1 MSDPIPPVRAAERP
15 PRHLR
20 APPLPD
26 GRRNENPP
34 GMGFWALVREDLAT
48 HDGDWT
54 SQGFW
59 ALFWHRFGNWR
70 MGVRPKVLRLP
81 LSVIYRVMF
90 KATEIFCGIKLSYNV
105 KVGRRVR
112 IDHFGGIVLGARAIG
127 NDVILRQNTTLGIAS
142 PEDLNAKPVL
152 EDGVN
157 VGAGA
162 VIVGDIVIGRGSV
175 IGANAVVTK
184 SVPPFSLVL
193 GVPGRVVRQLDD
205 SQAAGEP

>member
-1 MSDPIPPVRAAERP
+1 MNTNAAPHAPTRP
-15 PRHLR
+15 K

-34 GMGFWALVREDLAT
+34 DIRFWALVREDLAT

-54 SQGFW
+54 AQGFW

-70 MGVRPKVLRLP
+70 MDVHPWVLRAP
-81 LSVIYRVMF
+81 LSVIYRIMF

-142 PEDLNAKPVL
+142 PDDLNAKPVL
-152 EDGVN
+152 MDRVK

-162 VIVGDIVIGRGSV
+162 VIVGQIVIGEGSV

-184 SVPPFSLVL
+184 DVPPYSLVL
-193 GVPGRVVRQLDD
+193 GVPGRVVRRLDEG
-205 SQAAGEP
+205 SPTTASEEP